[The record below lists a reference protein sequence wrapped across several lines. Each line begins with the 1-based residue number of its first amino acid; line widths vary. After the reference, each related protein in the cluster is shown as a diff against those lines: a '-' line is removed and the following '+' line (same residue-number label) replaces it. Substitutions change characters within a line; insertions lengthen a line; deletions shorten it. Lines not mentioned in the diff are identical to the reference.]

1 MIMQVKRFFA
11 GLISDDLLRHTS
23 ILFSGMMVVHVCNMV
38 FQMAVIRILPKE
50 EYVLLAAFL
59 AVLVII
65 QRPLSTLTTGVSH
78 YSSLLRQ
85 EGRAGDVK
93 RLLRKWL
100 LLAGGVGLFLGI
112 VTVVFNGSLSG
123 FLHLNRVAP
132 VVIIGAILPALFC
145 APVLLGAG
153 QGLQLFK
160 WCSTAGIFAALVR
173 LGLGVGF
180 IWFVVPACGWA
191 MLGHGLS
198 IYTSAGVLF
207 LGLFL
212 MLRGQGKSKEKLPS
226 MRVYLLQS
234 FFVLAAYVVLMT
246 ADVVLVKHFVPG
258 DTDFAYAA
266 TLGRMVVFLP
276 SAIVVAMFPKV
287 VSRGTTT
294 KHQQLIFFRSFA
306 YTALFVAVAV
316 VGCFV
321 FPGLLARFFGVADV
335 SVSLKRMIG
344 LMAVVMGFS
353 ALLNVVVQ
361 FLLAQRRFKPLV
373 LVVLCA
379 VAYIMSVTFFHDN
392 ARTVVLLSGAMNLL
406 ALILTGADVL
416 KTRKFCDE

>member
-85 EGRAGDVK
+85 DGRAGDVK

-180 IWFVVPACGWA
+180 IWFVVPTCGWA

-344 LMAVVMGFS
+344 LMALVMGFS

-406 ALILTGADVL
+406 ALILTGADFL

>member
-1 MIMQVKRFFA
+1 MIVRIKRFFA

-50 EYVLLAAFL
+50 AYVLLAAFL

-85 EGRAGDVK
+85 DGRAGDVR

-100 LLAGGVGLFLGI
+100 LLTGGVGLSLGV

-132 VVIIGAILPALFC
+132 VVIIGAIFPALFC

-160 WCSTAGIFAALVR
+160 WCSTASIFGAVVR

-180 IWFVVPACGWA
+180 VWFLYSACGWA
-191 MLGHGLS
+191 MLGHGLG

-212 MLRGQGKSKEKLPS
+212 MLRGQGKSTEMLPS

-258 DTDFAYAA
+258 DTEFAYAA

-294 KHQQLIFFRSFA
+294 KHQQSIFFRSFG

-321 FPGLLARFFGVADV
+321 FSGLLARIFGVADV

-344 LMAVVMGFS
+344 LMAVVMGLS

-379 VAYIMSVTFFHDN
+379 VVYITSVTFFHTD
-392 ARTVVLLSGAMNLL
+392 AKSVVMLSGAMNLL

-416 KTRKFCDE
+416 KMRKFCDE